1 MLQEMKGLLTA
12 GLVAA
17 MIVPTA
23 AMGIERFEPGDDAY
37 AACKIVVLYEGAT
50 TFSKPIK
57 PIKFGKILKVRAVE
71 AIFELP
77 STDFFSKKV
86 LEQEEEE
93 LAMEQDREPEQISPE
108 LYTRA
113 AWLKFDGGYG
123 PASCFVSEDLFKSQ
137 NPKEAQKR
145 VEALA
150 ASKAKRN
157 FSEGESGDMTAM
169 RGAAGKAKGGKANY
183 AAIDE
188 IISAV
193 ATASDLNGD
202 KTFRRTGKLG
212 EFK

>member
-1 MLQEMKGLLTA
+1 MKILLSA
-12 GLVAA
+12 GLVVAA
-17 MIVPTA
+17 IAPTA
-23 AMGIERFEPGDDAY
+23 AMGIERFEPEDDAY
-37 AACKIVVLYEGAT
+37 AACKIVILYEAAT

-57 PIKFGKILKVRAVE
+57 AIKFGKKLKVRAVE
-71 AIFELP
+71 GIFELP

-86 LEQEEEE
+86 LELEEEE

-108 LYTRA
+108 RYTRA
-113 AWLKFDGGYG
+113 AWLKFSNGYG
-123 PASCFVSEDLFKSQ
+123 PASCFVSKNLFKSQ

-150 ASKAKRN
+150 ASKAKRK

-183 AAIDE
+183 TAIDE
-188 IISAV
+188 IISTL
-193 ATASDLNGD
+193 ATASDLNAD